1 MDVLTLLRLI
11 KRHWRVTVPVALLT
25 LLGSVI
31 VLQTA
36 GPTYSATG
44 SIVLLSPPAPPE
56 SDDGTPA
63 ITTPP
68 NPYARFGDLS
78 VMADVVAEVMA
89 ADSTRDLLL
98 EKGVTDYEV
107 VANRFDRGP
116 VIGVTGESD
125 DAEGAVESAQV
136 VIDEIGNVLFTLQ
149 RGDGSGD
156 PAYFI
161 TADVLTTPA
170 EATALYGS
178 TLRAAIA
185 VLAIGS
191 LLTLAAAVMAETLPS
206 RWREWRAA
214 QMAVRDARTPATA
227 DSADGL
233 ADRSAAES
241 RSTSPDDVVAGHRLA
256 YQSTAGAP
264 NGDNGPSSGS
274 SSATKPNGRGPSP
287 GVSTSGRRPNT
298 GPNGGA
304 EVPLTSIGSGWSP
317 ATPTDGDGSSE
328 VSPGGNGW
336 SATSTGDRA
345 SAPTSSAGRGSPA
358 KPRAGGGSSAKPRAG
373 RGSSARPKATGR
385 SSKLTSGGRS
395 TAVPQD
401 DDRPDIDG
409 SP

>member
-233 ADRSAAES
+233 ADRSA
-241 RSTSPDDVVAGHRLA
+241 
-256 YQSTAGAP
+256 
-264 NGDNGPSSGS
+264 
-274 SSATKPNGRGPSP
+274 TKPNGRGPSP